1 MPKAYVILTEAI
13 KDPSGI
19 AQYGK
24 AAAAAMTGGTPTI
37 LAVDP
42 APQVLE
48 GDWHGD
54 QTVILEFDSVEAARG
69 GTSRTP
75 TRTRSRCVGP
85 PPTPTRRSSRVSDSA
100 RRCTSSA
107 IK

>member
-42 APQVLE
+42 APQVLG

-69 GTSRTP
+69 WYESDAYQNA
-75 TRTRSRCVGP
+75 VAL
-85 PPTPTRRSSRVSDSA
+85 RRAATDTNAAIVSGL
-100 RRCTSSA
+100 
-107 IK
+107 